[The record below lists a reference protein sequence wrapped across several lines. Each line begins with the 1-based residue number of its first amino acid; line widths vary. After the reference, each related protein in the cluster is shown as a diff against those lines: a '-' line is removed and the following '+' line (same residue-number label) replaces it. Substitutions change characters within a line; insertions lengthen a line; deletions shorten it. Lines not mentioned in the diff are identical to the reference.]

1 MTTSQPGPQ
10 KSWRRRLGCVLLLA
24 PFGLAATSSLW
35 LYLWIVVND
44 YQGSESVAYAWFV
57 YAVSFLV
64 WFGLP
69 LLMLGVLSV
78 VFGIILSLSEK

>member
-1 MTTSQPGPQ
+1 M
-10 KSWRRRLGCVLLLA
+10 
-24 PFGLAATSSLW
+24 
-35 LYLWIVVND
+35 
-44 YQGSESVAYAWFV
+44 AYAWFV